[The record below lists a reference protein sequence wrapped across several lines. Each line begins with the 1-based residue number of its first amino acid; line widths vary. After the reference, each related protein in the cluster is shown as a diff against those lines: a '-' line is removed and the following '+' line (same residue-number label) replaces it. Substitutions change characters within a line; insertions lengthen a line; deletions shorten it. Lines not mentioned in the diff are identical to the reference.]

1 MITKKR
7 ITIWAVVMVLM
18 IFLANLAGTL
28 MNKLLYADT
37 LLPAMTGYSRKMVFP
52 LESDG
57 TEQGDKK
64 VKALIMVRSV
74 LSDFVI
80 SNDDAPFFTNLFF
93 AKVHC
98 DQSIVFKGPEGLTSF
113 SSGIFAPVIEDTE
126 NKIYMLGII
135 GAVDIRKFSELDCAK
150 QLYEVLENNKTA
162 KVRLDS
168 YAISNY
174 MVEPAKIT
182 VLDDNGSELLSVE
195 CPYTGE
201 VQKADNIII
210 LNRYKDDNDSESLY
224 LKLKI
229 AYLGERSA
237 DKKSKALAETLD
249 FGKGDYYDE
258 KTQYGF
264 GKMTA
269 MFTEVKEGRGAAV
282 VLEYSFLRG
291 VLLDSA
297 LFCLIA
303 TIIMLIVCRNRDRRN
318 SY

>member
-37 LLPAMTGYSRKMVFP
+37 LLPALTGYSKKMTFP

-57 TEQGDKK
+57 TEQGDKR
-64 VKALIMVRSV
+64 VKALIMVRSM

-80 SNDDAPFFTNLFF
+80 NNDDAPFFTNLFF

-168 YAISNY
+168 YAISDY

-182 VLDDNGSELLSVE
+182 VLDDNGSELLSVD
-195 CPYTGE
+195 CPCTGD
-201 VQKADNIII
+201 VQKADNIVI
-210 LNRYKDDNDSESLY
+210 LNRYQDDNDGESLY

-249 FGKGDYYDE
+249 FSKGDYYDE

-264 GKMTA
+264 GKVTS
-269 MFTEVKEGRGAAV
+269 MFTEVKEGRGSAV
-282 VLEYSFLRG
+282 VLEYSFLKG

-297 LFCLIA
+297 ILGLIA
-303 TIIMLIVCRNRDRRN
+303 TIIMLIVFKNNDRRN